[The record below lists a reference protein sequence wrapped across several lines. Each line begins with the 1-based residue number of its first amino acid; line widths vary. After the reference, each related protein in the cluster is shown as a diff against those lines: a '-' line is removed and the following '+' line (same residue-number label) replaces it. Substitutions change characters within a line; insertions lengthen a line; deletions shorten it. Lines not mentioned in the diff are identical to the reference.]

1 MVWAFTLT
9 TTNFITG
16 SLIAAQKFL
25 VFGVLSRSVSAIP
38 HHFLGNSTP
47 KNIITTPYFNR
58 YRGKPAISKF
68 DKPFTPNHRSS
79 QNISTFTS
87 SVLHYFLRQLQPAH
101 G

>member
-9 TTNFITG
+9 TTNFITS
-16 SLIAAQKFL
+16 SLIAAYKIF

-38 HHFLGNSTP
+38 HHFSGNSTP
-47 KNIITTPYFNR
+47 KIIKTTPYFNR

-87 SVLHYFLRQLQPAH
+87 SVLHYLLK
-101 G
+101 

>member
-1 MVWAFTLT
+1 MIWAFTLT
-9 TTNFITG
+9 TINFITNG
-16 SLIAAQKFL
+16 LIAVQNIF

-38 HHFLGNSTP
+38 HHFSGNSTP
-47 KNIITTPYFNR
+47 KSLLTTPYFNR